1 MTTSNDD
8 PATAGGSE
16 PRRRAVRSAA
26 RPAQRAATVSA
37 TVYRDLRDDILALRR
52 APGAPIA
59 EKQIAEAYGVSR
71 TPVREAVLKLADEGL
86 VEIYPQSGT
95 FVARI
100 PLAALP
106 EAITIRRVL
115 EEAVARFAAERATR
129 SQVARL
135 RAGLEAQREHAAAG
149 DRDAFH
155 KADEEFHALLADISG
170 YPGFWTIVN
179 QVKVQVDRFR
189 RLTLPL
195 TGRMAEVV
203 TEHEAVV
210 EAIAAGDPDAA
221 AAALRAHLTHL
232 EVSIT
237 EARDANPQYF
247 TAGDPEAVR

>member
-1 MTTSNDD
+1 MTSDKHD
-8 PATAGGSE
+8 TAAIGGPE
-16 PRRRAVRSAA
+16 PRRRAVRSEA
-26 RPAQRAATVSA
+26 RPALRTATVSA
-37 TVYRDLRDDILALRR
+37 AVYRDLRGDILALRR
-52 APGAPIA
+52 PPGAPIA
-59 EKQIAEAYGVSR
+59 EKQISEAYGVSR

-135 RAGLEAQREHAAAG
+135 RASLEAQRERAAAG
-149 DRDAFH
+149 DRDGFH

-170 YPGFWTIVN
+170 YPGFWTLVN
-179 QVKVQVDRFR
+179 QVKVQVDRYR

-203 TEHEAVV
+203 VEHEAVV
-210 EAIAAGDPDAA
+210 DAIAAGDPEAA
-221 AAALRAHLTHL
+221 AAALKAHLTHL
-232 EVSIT
+232 EISIADT
-237 EARDANPQYF
+237 RDANPQYF
-247 TAGDPEAVR
+247 SAIDTDPAR